1 MRTSLAVTFVALL
14 SQGFAI
20 ATEGDTTPTGRSTSG
35 APSGP
40 PAAIVMMRTE
50 LSQPVVVETS
60 QILGL
65 RALVRTL
72 T

>member
-1 MRTSLAVTFVALL
+1 MRTNLAVIFVALL

-20 ATEGDTTPTGRSTSG
+20 AAEGDTPPPEDQRSG

-40 PAAIVMMRTE
+40 PAAIVMMPTE
-50 LSQPVVVETS
+50 LSRPFVVETN
-60 QILGL
+60 QILAL

-72 T
+72 R